1 MHLFASSVSQAAETF
16 LHAGYI
22 SAQPP
27 AMAME
32 YPMLQDTADTGY
44 AVTLENAL
52 QLSETASQQA
62 AIAAGPVWFETFS
75 AALPAVAGVAAVAA
89 LAALALRHG
98 PRWIPR
104 PAAALGTAVLAL
116 GVMVACVGNPWED
129 VPPADFEDPDSANL
143 VLMHSLVKEGVVVHH
158 HDIGTVTSLATIESQ
173 IALPVDD
180 PTEAQQ
186 YALDAYGRDGWG
198 NDFAFSSLGD
208 GVYEVS
214 SAGPD
219 GELETDDDVLLE
231 IDSGDVANDL
241 RTYYLV
247 QQSDALWVFIRT
259 PPESYSNQW
268 DSGSEGQPAFDDTF
282 FGIPLTVEFLEGNE
296 LSGDSG
302 SGDWATAIAE
312 IQAFY
317 DSLATADDP
326 VVVQIYDPSVIS

>member
-1 MHLFASSVSQAAETF
+1 MHLFASSVKQAAETF

-32 YPMLQDTADTGY
+32 YPMLQDTANTGY
-44 AVTLENAL
+44 AVTLESAL

-75 AALPAVAGVAAVAA
+75 AALPAVAGIAGVAA

-104 PAAALGTAVLAL
+104 PAAALGTAALAL
-116 GVMVACVGNPWED
+116 GIMVACVGNPWED
-129 VPPADFEDPDSANL
+129 VPPSDFEDEITANL
-143 VLMHSLVKEGVVVHH
+143 VLMHSLVKEGIVVHH
-158 HDIGTVTSLATIESQ
+158 HESGTVASLAAIESVV
-173 IALPVDD
+173 ALPVDE

-198 NDFAFSSLGD
+198 NDFAFASLGD
-208 GVYEVS
+208 GAYS
-214 SAGPD
+214 LTSAGPD
-219 GELETDDDVLLE
+219 GELETDDDVVLE
-231 IDSGDVANDL
+231 IDSNDVANEL

-247 QQSDALWVFIRT
+247 QQSDALWAYIRT

-268 DSGSEGQPAFDDTF
+268 DSSSEGQPAFDDAF

-296 LSGDSG
+296 LSGELG

-312 IQAFY
+312 IQTFY
-317 DSLATADDP
+317 DSLATAEDP
-326 VVVQIYDPSVIS
+326 VVVQIYDPSVTS